1 MLDESFSGVL
11 VSDFYAAY
19 HHYPGLKQR
28 CWVHLLRDIH
38 DLKILYPK
46 DRQLARWAAAVHHI
60 YSAAKSF
67 AHPQARQRQRVQQQ
81 LERKLLAQ
89 CRPYAQDPAAAQG
102 NLCRRIERHIKEL
115 FCLRG
120 CPRRALGQQR
130 CGAQPATLGGQP
142 QNQRRHP
149 LGAGHRHQDDPGFL
163 FGTWRV
169 RGLDPLVE
177 CHKLLTSPQ
186 V

>member
-1 MLDESFSGVL
+1 MATLGLSALPPSGISCGVAATRRWWTRCWMSPS
-11 VSDFYAAY
+11 VGCWSATSMAAY

-115 FCLRG
+115 FVFVAAPGVPSDNNAAERSLR
-120 CPRRALGQQR
+120 
-130 CGAQPATLGGQP
+130 
-142 QNQRRHP
+142 
-149 LGAGHRHQDDPGFL
+149 
-163 FGTWRV
+163 
-169 RGLDPLVE
+169 PLVVSR
-177 CHKLLTSPQ
+177 KISGGTRSGRAPTPR
-186 V
+186 